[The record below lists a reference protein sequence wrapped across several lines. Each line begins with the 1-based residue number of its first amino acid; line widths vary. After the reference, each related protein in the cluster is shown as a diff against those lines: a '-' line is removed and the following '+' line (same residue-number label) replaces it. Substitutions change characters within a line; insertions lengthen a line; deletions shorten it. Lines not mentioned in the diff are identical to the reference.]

1 MKYIVKNC
9 PAYLLGKCNAFK
21 MPTQKCMNCTNCTT
35 KQIINE
41 AIQYQDAGRID
52 LINESKHLSERGQLV
67 KKILKIL
74 DVEEI
79 KEEVQA

>member
-9 PAYLLGKCNAFK
+9 PAYLLGMCSARK
-21 MPTQKCMNCTNCTT
+21 MVIQKCYECTNCTT
-35 KQIINE
+35 KQIIDE